1 MTHWFYTRVGKEQ
14 GPISK
19 EQLIN
24 LIKTG
29 ELQQTDL
36 VWHADMANWAPASSI
51 PELEA
56 EFTQANHVSPTPVDL
71 APTRHL
77 DIVEHIKVGFA
88 SVFTSPAHCFSAV
101 LITIALIV
109 TTSAIPYLLLQLD
122 QLLHLSPMVP
132 QQNGTVEFADS
143 PSLSWVSIS
152 INQLLNIALGLC
164 FTRYWLNRADQK
176 PTSVAECLAE
186 SRHLLTSLIAS
197 SIYMVLVIL
206 GSLFLIIPG
215 IYIGI
220 RLCLYNQVIVDQK
233 LGPIAALKYSASIT
247 KGNTLSMFMLFILS
261 FFVIIAGI
269 LAFLVGIFIAVPVV
283 SIALCSAYRFI
294 QQQYASRLVSEKT
307 TTI

>member
-1 MTHWFYTRVGKEQ
+1 MTNWFYTRGGKQQ

-36 VWHADMANWAPASSI
+36 VWHADMANWAPAASMT
-51 PELEA
+51 ELEA
-56 EFTQANHVSPTPVDL
+56 AFTQTNHVAPTAAVL

-88 SVFTSPAHCFSAV
+88 SVFASPVHCLISV
-101 LITIALIV
+101 LITIAV
-109 TTSAIPYLLLQLD
+109 VGAAYAIPYLLLQFD
-122 QLLHLSPMVP
+122 QLLHLPPMVP
-132 QQNGTVEFADS
+132 KQNGTVQFADS

-164 FTRYWLNRADQK
+164 LARYWLNRADQK
-176 PTSVAECLAE
+176 PISVAECLAE

-197 SIYMVLVIL
+197 FIYLVLVLL
-206 GSLFLIIPG
+206 GLLLLIIPG

-247 KGNTLSMFMLFILS
+247 KGNTLSILMLSILS

-283 SIALCSAYRFI
+283 SIALCSAYRFM
-294 QQQYASRLVSEKT
+294 QQQYASRLISEEST
-307 TTI
+307 PI